1 MTISIGK
8 AGAARVLQ
16 VKGSTESIGYTAI
29 WCRRLE
35 LVACKRAANDSTDAE
50 MGSSSEFCR
59 SNKAE
64 RNALPY
70 LIETVEKVEV
80 VVNSTRSGGEGC
92 IDGNDHAAWSCK
104 LT

>member
-1 MTISIGK
+1 
-8 AGAARVLQ
+8 
-16 VKGSTESIGYTAI
+16 
-29 WCRRLE
+29 
-35 LVACKRAANDSTDAE
+35 